1 MKQQILRYFLFRTF
15 LPGLVVFI
23 NLSVNAQ
30 DAFLQDSKDSN
41 CLKEQRLFDENLK
54 YYRLVNQLNE
64 KGEIVACELCFK
76 PLPEPINEPDCMWHV
91 LIDHTGK
98 ETFIVRCI
106 DEMADF
112 YTGNFPVP
120 TPAPDSLF
128 GTTAYYKWRETD
140 FRVRCAISKNR
151 STVPD
156 YYSNYGDKYVE
167 RFSRVIRNHL
177 SREGQEWLDETLV
190 LLQLGT
196 EIELRIDPL
205 VELSPQELRRRLF
218 ALHPPIYE
226 AAGFFDLSL
235 HDQFN
240 IVIRLDVK
248 DLLSKEGRIQA
259 KELLK
264 KFIQY
269 KLPFKNT
276 DWLFARQR

>member
-1 MKQQILRYFLFRTF
+1 MKQTSRTLSFRCFLS
-15 LPGLVVFI
+15 GLVVFV
-23 NLSVNAQ
+23 NLSVRAQ
-30 DAFLQDSKDSN
+30 DVFLQESKDSV
-41 CLKEQRLFDENLK
+41 CRQEQGLFDENLK

-64 KGEIVACELCFK
+64 KGETVSCHLCFK
-76 PLPEPINEPDCMWHV
+76 PLPEPINKPDCMWHV
-91 LIDHTGK
+91 LVDHTGK

-167 RFSRVIRNHL
+167 RFSLVIRNHL
-177 SREGQEWLDETLV
+177 SHEGQLWLDETLI

-196 EIELRIDPL
+196 EIELRSDPL
-205 VELSPQELRRRLF
+205 VELSPQELRSRLF
-218 ALHPPIYE
+218 ALHPVIYE

-235 HDQFN
+235 RDQFN
-240 IVIRLDVK
+240 IAVRLDLK
-248 DLLSKEGRIQA
+248 DLLSTEGRIQA
-259 KELLK
+259 KALAK
-264 KFIQY
+264 KFIQH

-276 DWLFARQR
+276 NWLFARQ